1 MSRRV
6 LVTGASRGI
15 GRAIAYK
22 LAADGFAVSV
32 HCRTG
37 RTEAEAVATGIAAQG
52 GMARVLQFDVRER
65 AACRETLEADVAAH
79 GPYYGIVCSAGVT
92 RDAAFPALT
101 EEDWDIV
108 IETGLDSFYNVVH
121 PLTMPMVR
129 ARKGGR
135 IVTIA
140 SVSGVMG
147 NRGQVNYSAAKAG
160 LIGATK
166 ALAVELATRSIT
178 VNCVAPGLIDTEMV
192 PPEVLEEA
200 MKIIPLRRMAVWD
213 YFESL
218 HTRLA
223 CPLPGFT
230 APAHYPRKKT
240 RSMGPVSLYS
250 VRASEL
256 ALADA
261 GLADDAG
268 INDGRMGVAY
278 GSSSGSV
285 QPIRAFGTMLE
296 TGSMSDVTSNSYVQM
311 MPHTTAVNVSL
322 FWDLKGRII
331 PTSCACASGSQAIG
345 YAYEAIQTGKQ
356 TLMLAGGAEELSGPA
371 VAVFDTLYA
380 TSTRND
386 EPHLTPRPFDA
397 ARDGL
402 VVGEGA
408 ATLVLEEY
416 EHAMARG
423 ARIHAEIVGFGCNS
437 DGAHMTQPT
446 AETMALAMQLALR
459 DAQLPPEA
467 IGYVNAHG
475 TSTDRG
481 DIAESHA
488 TAQTFGARMPI
499 SSLKSYVG
507 HTLGACGALE
517 AWWTIEM
524 MKRNWYAPTLNL
536 QNVDPACAPLD
547 YIVGAGR
554 EIEAEH
560 VMSNNFA
567 FGGINTSL
575 IFRRVR

>member
-1 MSRRV
+1 
-6 LVTGASRGI
+6 
-15 GRAIAYK
+15 
-22 LAADGFAVSV
+22 
-32 HCRTG
+32 
-37 RTEAEAVATGIAAQG
+37 
-52 GMARVLQFDVRER
+52 
-65 AACRETLEADVAAH
+65 
-79 GPYYGIVCSAGVT
+79 
-92 RDAAFPALT
+92 
-101 EEDWDIV
+101 
-108 IETGLDSFYNVVH
+108 
-121 PLTMPMVR
+121 
-129 ARKGGR
+129 
-135 IVTIA
+135 
-140 SVSGVMG
+140 MG

-166 ALAVELATRSIT
+166 ALAVELATRNIT
-178 VNCVAPGLIDTEMV
+178 VNCVAPGLIETGMLDEM
-192 PPEVLEEA
+192 PLEHAPCGPACGSGVRGQLPDVGRGLICHAPGDRRERRDDLMKRVVITGMGGVTALGDNWDAIEA
-200 MKIIPLRRMAVWD
+200 RLKSGMNAVRRMPEWD

-223 CPLPGFT
+223 CPLPEFAT
-230 APAHYPRKKT
+230 PAHYPRKKT

-261 GLADDAG
+261 GLADDAS
-268 INDGRMGVAY
+268 IKDGRMGVAY

-331 PTSCACASGSQAIG
+331 PTSCAYASGSQAIG

-356 TLMLAGGAEELSGPA
+356 TLMLAGGTEELSGPA
-371 VAVFDTLYA
+371 VAVFDALYA

-386 EPHLTPRPFDA
+386 DPQLTPRPFDA

-416 EHAMARG
+416 EHALARG
-423 ARIHAEIVGFGCNS
+423 ARIHAEIVVGFGCNS

-467 IGYVNAHG
+467 IEYVNAHG

-481 DIAESHA
+481 DVAESHA
-488 TAQTFGARMPI
+488 TVQTFGERMPI
-499 SSLKSYVG
+499 SLLKSYVG

-547 YIVGAGR
+547 YIVGTGR
-554 EIEAEH
+554 EIDAEL
-560 VMSNNFA
+560 VTSNNFA

>member
-1 MSRRV
+1 MKRV
-6 LVTGASRGI
+6 VITGMG
-15 GRAIAYK
+15 
-22 LAADGFAVSV
+22 
-32 HCRTG
+32 
-37 RTEAEAVATGIAAQG
+37 
-52 GMARVLQFDVRER
+52 
-65 AACRETLEADVAAH
+65 
-79 GPYYGIVCSAGVT
+79 GVT
-92 RDAAFPALT
+92 ALGSRWDEIEAAL
-101 EEDWDIV
+101 
-108 IETGLDSFYNVVH
+108 
-121 PLTMPMVR
+121 
-129 ARKGGR
+129 
-135 IVTIA
+135 
-140 SVSGVMG
+140 
-147 NRGQVNYSAAKAG
+147 KAG
-160 LIGATK
+160 RN
-166 ALAVELATRSIT
+166 AV
-178 VNCVAPGLIDTEMV
+178 
-192 PPEVLEEA
+192 
-200 MKIIPLRRMAVWD
+200 RRMPEWD

-223 CPLPGFT
+223 APLPGFDQ
-230 APAHYPRKKT
+230 PAGWPRKKT
-240 RSMGPVSLYS
+240 RSMGAVSMYA

-261 GLADDAG
+261 GLANDES
-268 INDGRMGVAY
+268 IKDGRMGVAY

-285 QPIRAFGTMLE
+285 EPIRAFGTMLE
-296 TGSMSDVTSNSYVQM
+296 TGSMANVTSNSYVQM

-322 FWDLKGRII
+322 FWDLKGRIV
-331 PTSCACASGSQAIG
+331 PTSSACASGSQAIG
-345 YAYEAIQTGKQ
+345 YAYEAIATGKQ

-397 ARDGL
+397 KRDGL

-416 EHAMARG
+416 EHAKARG
-423 ARIHAEIVGFGCNS
+423 ATIHAEIVGFGCNS

-446 AETMALAMQLALR
+446 AATMARAMQLALG
-459 DAQLPPEA
+459 DAKLDASA
-467 IGYVNAHG
+467 IAYVNAHG

-481 DIAESHA
+481 DIAESQA
-488 TAQTFGARMPI
+488 TAQTFGERMPI

-536 QNVDPACAPLD
+536 TEVDPACAPLD
-547 YIVGAGR
+547 YIMG
-554 EIEAEH
+554 EARSIDADY